1 MFRLAYNQAP
11 PKVAGV
17 PYVPMLE
24 EDNVRSGFF
33 TREEYL
39 SVRGALPDYAQIAV
53 TMAFHTGRL
62 RSDSEAGEMLDSYPI
77 PLGKNNRPA
86 VC

>member
-1 MFRLAYNQAP
+1 MFRLADNQAP

-39 SVRGALPDYAQIAV
+39 SVRGACP
-53 TMAFHTGRL
+53 TTRKL
-62 RSDSEAGEMLDSYPI
+62 R
-77 PLGKNNRPA
+77 
-86 VC
+86 